1 MADERDEPQDREP
14 PSWRLRR
21 WAAPVALAV
30 SVAASIG
37 AVQLLA
43 GDSASSGGWPGGR
56 EPRFVLSVGSVPTVS
71 QPQGGPEPWIRIE
84 AFRRDGRYRPVG
96 SVPPPSPSAG
106 TAREIVGGPGGTFV
120 VASTRDEPC
129 ETRLYRFTLTGGGRA
144 TGIAPLTPDAV
155 PARAGGLAMSPD
167 GDRLAYTTAPCADG
181 EGSAAPPRG
190 ASVTVLDIG
199 SGRRRTWSTP
209 GPALVSQIVWAE
221 DDRTLGYVISD
232 IRPDAT
238 PGIDV
243 GSGGPGKPS
252 GHDVGNATVHALD
265 TEARGADLRA
275 GRVLFR
281 QRDAA
286 AVLTSAVM
294 GLDGRSGYGVLRK
307 DAPESTVFFDFE
319 EGEPMRVTRTITPK
333 RTEAVSQGMVV
344 LVSHDP
350 PRYACLAGVDPFGRA
365 IGGDL
370 SESDDIP
377 LCGTAYAY

>member
-1 MADERDEPQDREP
+1 MADVRDEPQDREP

-37 AVQLLA
+37 AVQLLV
-43 GDSASSGGWPGGR
+43 GDGASSGGWPGGR
-56 EPRFVLSVGSVPTVS
+56 EPRFVLSVGSLPTAS
-71 QPQGGPEPWIRIE
+71 RQGGPEPWIRVE
-84 AFRRDGRYRPVG
+84 AYRQDGRYLPVG
-96 SVPPPSPSAG
+96 SVPSPSPSAG
-106 TAREIVGGPGGTFV
+106 KAREIVGGPGGTFV

-129 ETRLYRFTLTGGGRA
+129 ETRLYRFKLTSAGHA
-144 TGIAPLTPDAV
+144 TGTAPLTPDAV
-155 PARAGGLAMSPD
+155 PARVGGLAMSPD
-167 GDRLAYTTAPCADG
+167 GGRLAYTTAPCADG
-181 EGSAAPPRG
+181 KGSAAPPQG

-221 DDRTLGYVISD
+221 NDRTLGYVISD
-232 IRPDAT
+232 VRPGAT

-243 GSGGPGKPS
+243 GSGGRG
-252 GHDVGNATVHALD
+252 GLGFDVGNAAVHALD
-265 TEARGADLRA
+265 TEAQGADLRA

-294 GLDGRSGYGVLRK
+294 GPDGRTGYGVLRK
-307 DAPESTVFFDFE
+307 GSPESTIFFEFE

-333 RTEAVSQGMVV
+333 AGVATSVGV
-344 LVSHDP
+344 LIAHDP
-350 PRYACLAGVDPFGRA
+350 PRYACLTGVDPFGRA

-370 SESDDIP
+370 SEADDVP